1 MGEITGP
8 FRFKGSVGNF
18 RSYYN
23 SAAKKWVVA
32 TKGGANKDLIYN
44 HPAFARTRE
53 NMSDFGICG
62 KWASLIRMN
71 LFDLDELNSGYYF
84 SGITKLAKVIQTK
97 DREGK
102 KGQRSI
108 ISSKY
113 KNLITS
119 INFNDKYPFREIVC
133 RVPEIVSDDLRQ
145 TIIIN
150 MPHFSSFSE
159 LNWFKTYYF
168 YRFTLTIGQLS
179 DYIWVKEEDKFK
191 LAHENLEDTRISV
204 RTEWLSNNTDFTDIS
219 LIASFKDE
227 AIPADDVTVLVALG
241 IEFASKLSDHT
252 LAVTP
257 GDGTMALV
265 ACL

>member
-8 FRFKGSVGNF
+8 FRFKGSLGNF

-23 SAAKKWVVA
+23 SAAKKYVVA
-32 TKGGANKDLIYN
+32 TKGGATRDLIFN
-44 HPAFARTRE
+44 HPAFARQRE
-53 NMSDFGICG
+53 NMTEFGACG
-62 KWASLIRMN
+62 KWSHLIRMS
-71 LFDLDELNSGYYF
+71 LYDLDELNSGFYMG
-84 SGITKLAKVIQTK
+84 GITKLAKVIQTK

-102 KGQRSI
+102 KGHRSI

-113 KNLITS
+113 KNLLTS
-119 INFNDKYPFREIVC
+119 INFNDTYPFRQIVC
-133 RVPEIVSDDLRQ
+133 RVPEVVSDDVRQ
-145 TIIIN
+145 TVIIN
-150 MPHFSSFSE
+150 MPRFSSFSE
-159 LNWFKTYYF
+159 LNWGKRYFF

-179 DYIWVKEEDKFK
+179 DYIWVEEKNAFEP
-191 LAHENLEDTRISV
+191 AHENLEDTRISV

-241 IEFASKLSDHT
+241 IEFASKLGDST
-252 LAVTP
+252 LSAIS